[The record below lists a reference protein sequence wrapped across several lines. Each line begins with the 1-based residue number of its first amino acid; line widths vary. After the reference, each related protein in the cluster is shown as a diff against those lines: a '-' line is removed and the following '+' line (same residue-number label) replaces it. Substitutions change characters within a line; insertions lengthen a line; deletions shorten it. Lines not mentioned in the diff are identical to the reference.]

1 MRSLGASLR
10 SKPPPPSQFTTHHLA
25 PHLSFNHAYPS
36 PRLALFPVAAPF
48 HFAPLPAPAAASAD
62 QIAGGGGGGSG
73 EGGAEAGGGGEG
85 RKEEVG
91 EWRQWIQQA
100 LSSACASG
108 KIRPR
113 NKVSPQSHSPHVRF
127 GKDPN
132 LESGEPDEEELD
144 MAAAVV
150 GDDEL

>member
-1 MRSLGASLR
+1 MRSSTTMSVYYA
-10 SKPPPPSQFTTHHLA
+10 PSRTSPFIQ
-25 PHLSFNHAYPS
+25 PCLSS

-48 HFAPLPAPAAASAD
+48 HFAPLPAPASAD

-91 EWRQWIQQA
+91 EWRCMCFRQDQTQEQVRA
-100 LSSACASG
+100 
-108 KIRPR
+108 P
-113 NKVSPQSHSPHVRF
+113 PFRF

-144 MAAAVV
+144 MADAVV